1 MKRPIE
7 IGIADDHDIVRQGYA
22 SLLENEKGIR
32 VVLDAANGEELINKL
47 KKRQP
52 DIILLDIEMP
62 VMNGKNCLKVIAKS
76 YPSIKVIILS
86 AYYSETFITEYIQIG
101 AAAFLPKRCQFDT
114 LVQAITT
121 VYKSGRYFDEQIT
134 SILSN
139 RTSNKKTKSGPEPQL
154 QEFSEKEMQIL
165 KLVVENK
172 TNTEI
177 AKILG
182 LAERT
187 VEWYKLQLMKKT
199 NEPNISGLI
208 LFAIKYKLV
217 QVNQL

>member
-22 SLLENEKGIR
+22 SLLENEKGIKI
-32 VVLDAANGEELINKL
+32 VLDAANGEELINKL
-47 KKRQP
+47 KKKQP
-52 DIILLDIEMP
+52 DIVLLDIEMP
-62 VMNGKNCLKVIAKS
+62 VLNGKDCLRIISSS

-86 AYYSETFITEYIQIG
+86 AHYSETFITEYIQMG
-101 AAAFLPKRCQFDT
+101 AAAFLPKRCQYDT

-121 VYKSGRYFDEQIT
+121 VYKTGRYLESPFA
-134 SILSN
+134 SLLSVHD
-139 RTSNKKTKSGPEPQL
+139 SNKNKSAGPAPGP

-172 TNTEI
+172 SNAEI
-177 AKILG
+177 AKTLG

-187 VEWYKLQLMKKT
+187 VEWYKLQMMKKT

-208 LFAIKYKLV
+208 LFAIKHKLV
-217 QVNQL
+217 QINPF